1 MVVRFSLSEHVAVAA
16 DLRVPSV
23 LQGSRLHTAEH
34 SDWLMVLILQHART
48 CWDLNVGDWSRL
60 LVTHYRTSLARL
72 QRIII
77 D

>member
-48 CWDLNVGDWSRL
+48 CWNLHVGDWPRL
-60 LVTHYRTSLARL
+60 LVTH
-72 QRIII
+72 
-77 D
+77 

>member
-34 SDWLMVLILQHART
+34 SDWLMVVIMQHAKP
-48 CWDLNVGDWSRL
+48 C
-60 LVTHYRTSLARL
+60 
-72 QRIII
+72 
-77 D
+77 